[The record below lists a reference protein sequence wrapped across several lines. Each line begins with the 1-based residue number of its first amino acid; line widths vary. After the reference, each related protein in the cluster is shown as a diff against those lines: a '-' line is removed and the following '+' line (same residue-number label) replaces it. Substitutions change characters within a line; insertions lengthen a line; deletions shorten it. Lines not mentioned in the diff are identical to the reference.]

1 MASIHIFSV
10 MFATMCMSDVTK
22 KATGATDPC
31 AGSGEKFED
40 LFNKFDDSLWFKVN
54 DELNCAGFQQCI
66 YTKEENVEIHSI
78 EHMDKRKPKASE
90 MQLLIRND
98 CDESHCCS
106 EEYCTPYTSGQL
118 MSLKTYGYGSFIFHA
133 RAISTFAY
141 SNSYHDVWSCM
152 SIETLVE
159 NASNAIPMG
168 FSVCIPSESP
178 HNGVFI
184 WNYNGTVHDEIV
196 TLPINAGRRFAVY
209 RIDWTPE
216 GVSWMVNGELMMQLS
231 AHNFTL
237 PVQPLHIKASI
248 IPQRT
253 NVSPEPL
260 HQAHDIELRF
270 RLRAVKAVL
279 QKSKSDEES
288 THEKTELFTMHT
300 SATTTMWIASGGLMV
315 AVFVIWSLWEKKTA
329 DDFYAPLNERAFQE

>member
-1 MASIHIFSV
+1 
-10 MFATMCMSDVTK
+10 MSDVTK
-22 KATGATDPC
+22 EAT
-31 AGSGEKFED
+31 GEKFED
-40 LFNKFDDSLWFKVN
+40 LFNKFDDSLWFKVD
-54 DELNCAGFQQCI
+54 DELNCEGFQQCI

-106 EEYCTPYTSGQL
+106 AEYCTPYTSGQL

-133 RAISTFAY
+133 RAISTFVY

-152 SIETLVE
+152 SIESMNFIHPL
-159 NASNAIPMG
+159 G

-184 WNYNGTVHDEIV
+184 WNYNGTIHDEIV

-216 GVSWMVNGELMMQLS
+216 GVSWMVNGELMMQLD